1 MISVVDDFLFEDE
14 FKDLQNYCDE
24 NLFQIVEFPGKSFSA
39 LATPSS
45 LYDNLKIYGHEIV
58 LSFIRSAYKGFDS
71 NAWIHADN
79 IVNGRR
85 IDIASVL
92 YINDEDDTLENGTAF
107 WDHYIYGKKLPED
120 CSEDEFN
127 NVLLRDADNSTAWV
141 KRDYI
146 SSRPNRLLTYDANYF
161 HSKYPAE
168 ITEGIRKVLVTFY
181 TKI

>member
-1 MISVVDDFLFEDE
+1 MISVQDDFLFSEE
-14 FKDLQNYCDE
+14 FKELQDYC
-24 NLFQIVEFPGKSFSA
+24 NNNPFQVVEFSGKSFSV
-39 LATPSS
+39 LATPSN
-45 LYDNLKIYGHEIV
+45 LYDDLKIYGHEIV
-58 LSFIRSAYKGFDS
+58 LSFIRSAYRGFDS
-71 NAWIHADN
+71 NMWIHADN
-79 IVNGRR
+79 IVNGKR

-92 YINDEDDTLENGTAF
+92 YIDDEPIENGTAF

-120 CSEDEFN
+120 CSEDDFN
-127 NVLLRDADNSTAWV
+127 NVLLRDADNKTAWV